1 MPTEEYLKGYV
12 EGFKEALATVGQDL
26 QDHEFED
33 YTVENYGELYQNI
46 AKQMGNC
53 VVCKDIGTE
62 KGCPA
67 GKTIWCPRIME
78 TMADDM
84 AMTSKDKLLSPPDK
98 DNQPES

>member
-26 QDHEFED
+26 QDHEMED

-46 AKQMGNC
+46 ARQMGNC

-78 TMADDM
+78 TMADEM
-84 AMTSKDKLLSPPDK
+84 AMTSKEKLLSLPDN
-98 DNQPES
+98 NQPES

>member
-1 MPTEEYLKGYV
+1 MASEEYLKGYV
-12 EGFKEALATVGQDL
+12 EGFKEAMAIVGQDL
-26 QDHEFED
+26 QDHEIEE
-33 YTVENYGELYQNI
+33 YSVENYGELYQNI

-78 TMADDM
+78 TMADDT
-84 AMTSKDKLLSPPDK
+84 MTSKEKLLSP